1 MPCAVK
7 LAFAFLDTGFPCE
20 LMSNFVFISVFRY
33 DFGGFFLFITMNR
46 VYAVA
51 CQVNWTFHECSLLCW
66 RYLVEGGVELLSGL
80 SSSDGRSDAEA
91 CGTHSPRGDQSNPP
105 Q

>member
-1 MPCAVK
+1 M
-7 LAFAFLDTGFPCE
+7 LAFAPLSTEFPCE
-20 LMSNFVFISVFRY
+20 LVHNFVLINVFCF
-33 DFGGFFLFITMNR
+33 DFGSFFLFIMLNR
-46 VYAVA
+46 VWWLAKLD
-51 CQVNWTFHECSLLCW
+51 WTFHECSLLCW
-66 RYLVEGGVELLSGL
+66 RYLVEGGFELLSGL